1 MSDIITFNTK
11 EAATGKGYIEK
22 PKTFNLVSENDP
34 ILKEI
39 VPDFDFGNSTVNAN
53 EFASSLVETCREHNG
68 FGLAANQC
76 GFKHRVFVMG
86 SGDEFV
92 GFFNPKIV
100 SHSLDETL
108 LTEGCLSFPMLAIKI
123 SRPSTINVVYQD
135 FNGVEHN
142 ATFSGLSSHIFQ
154 HELDHLNGICYTM
167 RAKPMSLKMGLK
179 KRGKFGK
186 LVERYNMAQK
196 VINKVGK

>member
-1 MSDIITFNTK
+1 MSDIITFNTE
-11 EAATGKGYIEK
+11 EAATGKGYVEK
-22 PKTFNLVSENDP
+22 PKTFKLVSENDP

-39 VPDFDFGNSTVNAN
+39 IPDFDFGNSTVNAN

-68 FGLAANQC
+68 FGLSANQC

-92 GFFNPKIV
+92 AFFNPKII
-100 SHSLDETL
+100 SRSAGETL
-108 LTEGCLSFPMLAIKI
+108 LTEGCLSFPMLAMKI
-123 SRPSTINVVYQD
+123 SRSSTIDVTYQD
-135 FNGVEHN
+135 FNGVEHV
-142 ATFSGLSSHIFQ
+142 ATFSGLSSHVFQ

-167 RAKPMSLKMGLK
+167 RAKPMSLKTGLK
-179 KRGKFGK
+179 KRGKFNK